1 MQRTSADRN
10 LAAFLAF
17 SFLVTLSSLSLSLV
31 RFIRQSTLFCGL
43 ANKNKTQNARRRVWK
58 GVNMYVCVCVFA
70 RFSAG
75 QEVASSCAGH
85 GPTPGCFSAAALGRF
100 CFLNV
105 FFEGSNF
112 CFTFSSFHGINLNQQ
127 ICGCFWR
134 SRIWTDFFSFY
145 LFALTYTQTRAHT
158 MLFFFHTRSRSPLSP
173 TMVVASS
180 SRILMT

>member
-1 MQRTSADRN
+1 
-10 LAAFLAF
+10 
-17 SFLVTLSSLSLSLV
+17 
-31 RFIRQSTLFCGL
+31 
-43 ANKNKTQNARRRVWK
+43 
-58 GVNMYVCVCVFA
+58 MYVCVFA

-134 SRIWTDFFSFY
+134 SRIWTDFFFPSICLHSHTHKHARTRCSFFSHTVTVAALPY
-145 LFALTYTQTRAHT
+145 DGGGEQQQNPDDIIILHLGRPRQTKCSTEVSSFAASWRT
-158 MLFFFHTRSRSPLSP
+158 FFFGVSNSTAGCDNGNTHTNARTHSLTRGWE
-173 TMVVASS
+173 
-180 SRILMT
+180 

>member
-1 MQRTSADRN
+1 
-10 LAAFLAF
+10 
-17 SFLVTLSSLSLSLV
+17 
-31 RFIRQSTLFCGL
+31 
-43 ANKNKTQNARRRVWK
+43 
-58 GVNMYVCVCVFA
+58 MYVCVCVFA

-100 CFLNV
+100 CFLIV

-112 CFTFSSFHGINLNQQ
+112 FASSFHGINLNQQ

-145 LFALTYTQTRAHT
+145 LFALTYTQTRDA
-158 MLFFFHTRSRSPLSP
+158 LFFSHTV
-173 TMVVASS
+173 TVAALPYDGGGEQQQNPDDII
-180 SRILMT
+180 ILHLGRPRQTKCSTDGGVFFCCFLAEPFSTSTAGCATNGNTHTNARTHSLTRGWE